1 MSFFIGNWGSHDSI
15 CALKSFDGHCPSK
28 QCFCRSICCAMQFS
42 DNNEI
47 SKKLTADRTDAD
59 TRTLLD
65 VYEAERPKF
74 MTRGLVC
81 RKLWD
86 EIAKKINSQRGR
98 RFKGFHCENKWK
110 VLLRSYRRAGRAKEK
125 GNVNAEQFKRTHP
138 LHERIN
144 SILTQEPS
152 RDITVSIKERKPS
165 RERRLQD
172 VAQASKKAER
182 GIGSCAESNSSPSVI
197 HPKTVRTPNEF
208 KSHWLQPENMRTDDI
223 VQFSL
228 PEARPRLKFER
239 GDACDVVGNS
249 RYLCSTDRFLTRPSH
264 FRFFANLWFILPTL
278 PSSRT
283 QTIVSSAA
291 PSS

>member
-197 HPKTVRTPNEF
+197 HPKTVRTPNGEF
-208 KSHWLQPENMRTDDI
+208 AAYLATLIDGLSAEPLRDKTMQNILQYVFNFRKKNLSHTGFN
-223 VQFSL
+223 
-228 PEARPRLKFER
+228 LKICEPMTSF
-239 GDACDVVGNS
+239 NS
-249 RYLCSTDRFLTRPSH
+249 VFLKPG
-264 FRFFANLWFILPTL
+264 LG
-278 PSSRT
+278 
-283 QTIVSSAA
+283 
-291 PSS
+291 